1 MATTFV
7 FFPGL
12 VAAMASVRFT
22 KGSEVLSSA
31 NSEETLTVPL
41 SVTDSPVTR
50 IFQSLMG
57 ASLEALRVRLTSF
70 LPSGIST
77 SVGAPI
83 PGGFQGS
90 FTFIFLLK
98 SFSRLAVILSV
109 MVPFLTS
116 GTGGAKSSRWKGA
129 SSIMATES
137 LSVLVMW

>member
-1 MATTFV
+1 M
-7 FFPGL
+7 
-12 VAAMASVRFT
+12 
-22 KGSEVLSSA
+22 
-31 NSEETLTVPL
+31 
-41 SVTDSPVTR
+41 
-50 IFQSLMG
+50 
-57 ASLEALRVRLTSF
+57 RLTSF

-98 SFSRLAVILSV
+98 LFTRLAVILRV

-129 SSIMATES
+129 SLNNSDRNFFSMSDMVIS
-137 LSVLVMW
+137 LVVYIEMGNLLSEWPFKLCLWVFDFK